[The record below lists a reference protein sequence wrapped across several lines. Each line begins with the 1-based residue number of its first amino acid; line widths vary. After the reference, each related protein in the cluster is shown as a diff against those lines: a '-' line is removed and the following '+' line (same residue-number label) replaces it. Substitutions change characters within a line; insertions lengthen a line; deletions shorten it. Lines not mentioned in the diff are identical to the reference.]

1 MKIVIVGNGK
11 VGQTITEHL
20 SKEGHDIIVIDK
32 NPNVIEELVNTFD
45 VMGVVG
51 NGATLDILKE
61 AEVGKADL
69 LIAVTSSD
77 ELNILCCM
85 VGKKLGVVQTIA
97 RVRDPEYSKQI
108 HMMYE
113 ELGISMIVNPE
124 MDAAN
129 EISRSIRFP
138 AALKVDTFSNGK
150 VDLVEIKLDENSPLV
165 GKSLIAINAK
175 YQIRMLVCAVCREDD
190 VFIPNGDF
198 VLNAKDKIYITAS
211 QVEIIKFLKKLDI
224 LKGKSKNVM
233 VIGGGRISYYLAKQ
247 LEKLNVS
254 IKLVEKNFA
263 KCQDLSNRLSNVMII
278 QGDGT
283 EHELLLEEG
292 LQQTDALVCLT
303 GYDEENILIS
313 MFAKSQGVE
322 KVITKVN
329 RSNYGKILDTA
340 GINTVITPRDI
351 TTNHIIRYVRG
362 MEKTQ
367 GSEFKTLYRLVNN
380 KVEALEFYISGETL
394 YTNIPLKDL
403 KINNRI
409 LLACIIRDNEVI
421 IPNGFDV
428 IKPLDTVIVVT
439 TSHTL
444 KDFSDILK

>member
-1 MKIVIVGNGK
+1 MRIVIVGNGK

-32 NPNVIEELVNTFD
+32 NPIVIEELVNTFD
-45 VMGVVG
+45 VMGIVG

-61 AEVGKADL
+61 AEVEKSDL

-85 VGKKLGVVQTIA
+85 VGKKLGVGQTIA

-129 EISRSIRFP
+129 EISRIIRFP

-211 QVEIIKFLKKLDI
+211 QVEIIKLLKKLDI
-224 LKGKSKNVM
+224 LKGKSKDII
-233 VIGGGRISYYLAKQ
+233 VIGGGRISYYLTKQ
-247 LEKLNVS
+247 LENLNIS
-254 IKLVEKNFA
+254 IKLIEKNFE
-263 KCQDLSNRLSNVMII
+263 KCQDLSNKLENVTVLH
-278 QGDGT
+278 GDGT
-283 EHELLLEEG
+283 EHQLLLEEG
-292 LQQTDALVCLT
+292 LEQTDALVCLT

-329 RSNYGKILDTA
+329 RSNYGQILDTA

-380 KVEALEFYISGETL
+380 NVEALEFYISSETL

-403 KINNRI
+403 KINSRI
-409 LLACIIRDNEVI
+409 LLACIIRDNQVI

-439 TSHTL
+439 TSHSL

>member
-11 VGQTITEHL
+11 VGHTITEHL

-32 NPNVIEELVNTFD
+32 DASVIDELVNTFD
-45 VMGVVG
+45 VMGIVG
-51 NGATLDILKE
+51 NGATFDILKE
-61 AEVGKADL
+61 AEVDKADL
-69 LIAVTSSD
+69 LISVTSSD

-85 VGKKLGVVQTIA
+85 VAKKLGVDQTIA

-108 HMMYE
+108 YMMRE

-129 EISRSIRFP
+129 EISRIIRFP

-165 GKSLIAINAK
+165 GKSLITINAK
-175 YQIRMLVCAVCREDD
+175 YQLRILVCAVCRDDD

-211 QVEIIKFLKKLDI
+211 PVEIIKFLKKLDL
-224 LKGKSKNVM
+224 LKGRSKNIM
-233 VIGGGRISYYLAKQ
+233 IIGGGRISYYLAQQ
-247 LEKLNVS
+247 LDKLNVA
-254 IKLVEKNFA
+254 IKLFEKNMA
-263 KCQDLSNRLSNVMII
+263 KCKELSEKLENVIVI
-278 QGDGT
+278 NGDGT
-283 EHELLLEEG
+283 DHELLLEEG
-292 LQQTDALVCLT
+292 LEQTDTMVSLT
-303 GYDEENILIS
+303 GFDEENILIS
-313 MFAKSQGVE
+313 MFAKTTGVD

-329 RSNYGKILDTA
+329 RSNYGQILDTA
-340 GINTVITPRDI
+340 GINTIITPRDI

-362 MEKTQ
+362 MENTK
-367 GSEFKTLYRLVNN
+367 GSEVKTLYRLINSR
-380 KVEALEFYISGETL
+380 VEALEFYIANESL

-403 KINNRI
+403 KINSRI
-409 LLACIIRDNEVI
+409 LLACIIRNGKVI

-428 IKPLDTVIVVT
+428 IKPADTVIVVT
-439 TSHTL
+439 TSHTIR
-444 KDFSDILK
+444 DFSDILE